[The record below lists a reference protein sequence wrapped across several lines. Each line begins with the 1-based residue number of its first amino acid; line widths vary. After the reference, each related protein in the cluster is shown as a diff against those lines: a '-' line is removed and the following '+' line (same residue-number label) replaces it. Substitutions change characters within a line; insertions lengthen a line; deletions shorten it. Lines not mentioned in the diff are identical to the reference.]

1 MEAHGCTAAG
11 GPCIKPEAK
20 AMIKTTLGRKLT
32 FFGLAGSIVPLLVFG
47 GIARWQG
54 VKCQRAAE
62 SECSKLALAD
72 LDHIVQG
79 VHGMLASQQE
89 MLQKEIEAK
98 LNVASNELTAA
109 GGVTLAD
116 DRVSW
121 EARNQFTGAAQKVE
135 LPKMLVGTEPIVA
148 NANLQSPS
156 PLVDKV
162 KALVGSG
169 CTLFQRMNAAGDM
182 LRVATNVQTK
192 DGQRAINTFIP
203 VVDAEGKRNPVVQAV
218 MSGNRYVGRAF
229 VVDSWCVTA
238 YEPVKGKDGAIVGM
252 LYVGVPETSAKS
264 VRQQI
269 MKVAVGTTGY
279 VYVLDSRG
287 TYVVS
292 QGGKRD
298 GEVIMDA
305 KDADGNYFIREIV
318 KKALALKPGETGEQQ
333 YTWQNPGEA
342 APRKKIA
349 RIGYFAP
356 WDWIIAAGSYDEEF
370 RTAERTIIATNR
382 RGNTIMATVFGV
394 CLVILPLLWIL
405 ISRKITSPVRQTV
418 AVLKDISEGEGDL
431 TKRLAVTTRDEMGD
445 LAQYFNQFVEKLHGI
460 IKLVT
465 ANIDTVATSA
475 SGLSVTATQL
485 ASGAAQ
491 TTTQSAQVAAAAE
504 QTSTS
509 MHSMVAATEEM
520 SSNVRTVSAAI
531 EEFTTS
537 VSEVA
542 KSAERAAK
550 AAADAS
556 QLVGASNIQIQ
567 DLGKA
572 AEEIGKVIEVIQDI
586 AEQTNLLALNATI
599 EAARAGESGRGFA
612 VVATEVK
619 ELAKQTATAT
629 EDIRQRIHAIQG
641 STHRAVN
648 SMSGISDVIGQVN
661 ELSRIIATAVEEQSI
676 TTREIAQNIGHS
688 STAAQTVAQGVAES
702 ASASQEIA
710 RIIVDVDRAA
720 RQAAEGAAHTQA
732 SGRELT
738 TVAEELQSLV
748 AQFQV

>member
-1 MEAHGCTAAG
+1 MLTCGRLSVSNRGTN
-11 GPCIKPEAK
+11 
-20 AMIKTTLGRKLT
+20 AMMNLTIGRKLT
-32 FFGLAGSIVPLLVFG
+32 FFGLVGSTIPLLIFG

-54 VKCQRAAE
+54 VRCQRAAE
-62 SECSKLALAD
+62 SECSKLAFSD

-79 VHGMLASQQE
+79 VHGMLTSQQE
-89 MLQKEIEAK
+89 MLQKQIEAD

-116 DRVSW
+116 SRVSW
-121 EARNQFTGAAQKVE
+121 EARNQFTGATQKVE
-135 LPKMLVGTEPIVA
+135 LPVMQVGAEPIVA
-148 NANLQSPS
+148 NPNLQSPS

-162 KALVGSG
+162 KALVGSS
-169 CTLFQRMNAAGDM
+169 CTLFQRMNANGDM
-182 LRVATNVQTK
+182 LRVATNVQSK
-192 DGQRAINTFIP
+192 DGRRAISTFIP
-203 VVDAEGKRNPVVQAV
+203 AVTADGKPNPVVQTV
-218 MSGNRYVGRAF
+218 MSGKRFVGRAF
-229 VVDSWCVTA
+229 VVDTWCVTA
-238 YEPVKGKDGAIVGM
+238 YEPVKGKDGAIIGM
-252 LYVGVPETSAKS
+252 LYVGVPETSASS

-269 MKVAVGTTGY
+269 MKIAVGKTGY
-279 VYVLDSRG
+279 VYILDSKG
-287 TYVVS
+287 TYIVS

-305 KDADGNYFIREIV
+305 KDADGNFFIREIV

-333 YTWQNPGEA
+333 YHWQNQGDP
-342 APRKKIA
+342 APRLKVA

-356 WDWIIAAGSYDEEF
+356 WDWVIAAGAYDEEF
-370 RTAERTIIATNR
+370 RAAEQAITATNR
-382 RGNTIMATVFGV
+382 RGNAIMATVFGV
-394 CLVILPLLWIL
+394 CFVALPLLWIL
-405 ISRKITSPVRQTV
+405 ISRKITSPIRQTV

-431 TKRLAVTTRDEMGD
+431 TKRLAVTTRDEIGD
-445 LAQYFNQFVEKLHGI
+445 MARYFNQFVEKLHSI
-460 IKLVT
+460 ITLVT
-465 ANIDTVATSA
+465 SNINTVATSA

-509 MHSMVAATEEM
+509 MNGMVAATEEM
-520 SSNVRTVSAAI
+520 SSNVKTVSAAI
-531 EEFTTS
+531 EEFTAS

-550 AAADAS
+550 VAADAA
-556 QLVGASNIQIQ
+556 QLVGASNTQIQ
-567 DLGKA
+567 DLGTA

-629 EDIRQRIHAIQG
+629 EDIRQRIEAIQN
-641 STHRAVN
+641 STSLAVN
-648 SMSGISDVIGQVN
+648 SMGGISEVIRQVN

-676 TTREIAQNIGHS
+676 TTREIAQSIGHS

-702 ASASQEIA
+702 ASTSQEIA
-710 RIIVDVDRAA
+710 RIIIDVDRAA
-720 RQAAEGAAHTQA
+720 KQAAEGAAHTEA

-748 AQFQV
+748 AQFRV